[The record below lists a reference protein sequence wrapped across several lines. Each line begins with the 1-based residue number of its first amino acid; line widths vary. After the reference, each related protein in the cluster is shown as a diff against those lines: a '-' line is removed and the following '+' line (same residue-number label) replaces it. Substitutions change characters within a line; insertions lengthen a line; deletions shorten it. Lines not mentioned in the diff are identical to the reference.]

1 MNNFRTH
8 KIIAFFLAVLM
19 ILPLIPAVDLTVF
32 AEGADDDYESHIGQY
47 ATLDIET
54 AIIDVEPDTTW
65 QDNSW
70 QIFPEDFSDGSVF
83 RIDDYKL
90 LTEEY
95 SDGVVEITLWY
106 QISLISGNVLSK
118 EFYSD
123 GFWVLQRYISG
134 SSDTASALSLF
145 VPEVA
150 EGNVSILGVSSLS
163 MEKYDK
169 PTLTAVSAQGSV
181 AAYTWQIEYAS
192 GKWVDIYGEDSA
204 TVKLSY
210 GMVASILAA
219 NGTST
224 VNVRCKSTYAG
235 ETIYSAA
242 VPVTVYESS
251 TYSISIPRAFADDI
265 TEETTSASTTIYTVV
280 INYVFVDG
288 SQAANPYTATI
299 EAGGDLKLTVKSPSV
314 LGYTPQQ
321 EEFEI
326 DISDIDEDKSYTVY
340 YDAAEV
346 DFLVIHQFQNVSD
359 EGYTE
364 FLRETKKGYT
374 DSMVGEGR
382 GLSEDQMTQYGVYML
397 PYDVEQKI
405 VADGSKALIIKY
417 DRLYFLMS
425 FELGGGYNVEPIYA
439 RVDTPISVGIPI
451 RAGYV
456 FEGWNPTLPTKMPN
470 HNTTISAIWSANP
483 DGVNYFI
490 AYWGENANDNG
501 YSILKVEQ
509 HNGVPGSTVNGGDT
523 YGTLIGFHFDRADQG
538 VLIKGDGSSVINVY
552 YKRNTYNLIFAYS
565 DGPLICNVHV
575 HTSACYNLNCGYNY
589 EHECSHDECCTRTG
603 YHNSYNCN
611 TNKCPYGGK
620 EHTHQTSCYSGSAIC
635 GQIGVTNHS
644 HSVSNGCY
652 GVKFEGI
659 KYGQDTSAW
668 WSLAPTMKWL
678 VSYGGST
685 FYTAAPAMP
694 NSNLIIY
701 GTRQSGSS
709 TIHYYEYKN
718 GQTTTIQVKPDYT
731 VGTDGWS
738 FTSEDY
744 IEIPGFT
751 YHSSSKNYA
760 GTQYYIYYTRNYY
773 NLKFKNGSQLIDK
786 GDKLY
791 QEDIS
796 GVIDSDEALKN
807 PVYTGDDP
815 DGYVFGGWYT
825 TEQCLDGTEWNPEG
839 ATMPFNNLIL
849 YAKWAPVQHE
859 VKLYITKADMEAGKQ
874 YLQTITVD
882 HNTAAQEPAIPDNGE
897 YKFVG
902 WFYMDNGEEKGFD
915 FEMPIRRSMQL
926 YGKWVADDLA
936 KYTIKYAIEN
946 SDGSLTYIADDTT
959 GSAIAGYNK
968 SFEAKYGNEL
978 YEEYRTGYFPETK
991 SHGFTIL
998 LGEENTY
1005 TFIYVEKEKV
1015 KYTVKYLEKGTNTV
1029 LYTQKEAETSEAIHT
1044 ENFVYIKDYRP
1055 DAYQKR
1061 IILSSNESE
1070 NEIIFWYE
1078 KDTTHAPVL
1087 VKHYLQNPD
1096 GATYNTASPYITT
1109 TDLDA
1114 LKGSDYFVD
1123 ILTTIEGFHFEKAE
1137 ASHEVDGQKTGVA
1150 VTVGNGQVSAK
1161 VTDEGLL
1168 IELYYDRNEYPYE
1181 FKFILQG
1188 TDTEVFEPIKGTALY
1203 GSQVVQAAL
1212 PKSGYSVDPA
1222 SHAITIQIEEDSTAK
1237 KNVRVFYYVERIV
1250 YINYVA
1256 VGGGTVAP
1264 EKETVFMATPT
1275 AKGSTATANPGYKLV
1290 GWYLDEACT
1299 KKIDPNYTSSDFT
1312 SAQIKPEPN
1321 LRPEEF
1327 FNGITFYAKFEEIQV
1342 TINYVAVGPTGATN
1356 FGTVTPGSE
1365 KLGAATGVANG
1376 SVADPN
1382 DPTFKFVG
1390 WYSNEACANEYFI
1403 TADAAIEPR
1412 KAADALWIDGTTYYA
1427 KFEYN
1432 LTSLT
1437 ITKTGWD
1444 SVDPNQTFIF
1454 NVSGGDV
1461 NVDVTIHGNDS
1472 VTIYGLTVGQAYT
1485 ITEKTNWSWRY
1496 ECTAAGYSGTGVTEA
1511 STLTLDSASLYIP
1524 ALGVSNNVAT
1534 FTNTRNTEYWLD
1546 GDSWCDNIFKPVSK

>member
-47 ATLDIET
+47 ATLDSET
-54 AIIDVEPDTTW
+54 AIIGVEPDTTW

-192 GKWVDIYGEDSA
+192 GKWVDIYGEYSA

-314 LGYTPQQ
+314 LGYTPRQA
-321 EEFEI
+321 EVEI
-326 DISDIDEDKSYTVY
+326 DISDISEDKNYTVY

-364 FLRETKKGYT
+364 FLRETKRGYT
-374 DSMVGEGR
+374 DDMVGEGR

-552 YKRNTYNLIFAYS
+552 YKRNTYDLIFAYQGGPQICGGTHSNHNNCKRICGLDEHTHSS
-565 DGPLICNVHV
+565 DCCDRSGLHF
-575 HTSACYNLNCGYNY
+575 L
-589 EHECSHDECCTRTG
+589 HE
-603 YHNSYNCN
+603 CN
-611 TNKCPYGGK
+611 TNVCDYGYV
-620 EHTHQTSCYSGSAIC
+620 HTHSDSCYDC
-635 GQIGVTNHS
+635 GKVAHS
-644 HSVSNGCY
+644 SCSVSNGCY
-652 GVKFEGI
+652 GIKFEGI
-659 KYGQDTSAW
+659 KYGQDTSYW
-668 WSLAPTMKWL
+668 WNQAPAYRWK
-678 VSYGGST
+678 VAYSGSNVA
-685 FYTAAPAMP
+685 YTYAPAMP
-694 NSNLIIY
+694 NSNLTVY
-701 GTRQSGSS
+701 GQSLSS
-709 TIHYYEYKN
+709 SYKYTIHYYEE
-718 GQTTTIQVKPDYT
+718 GTTNKVHEDNVYYRD
-731 VGTDGWS
+731 GSGYNLTD
-738 FTSEDY
+738 EDY
-744 IEIPGFT
+744 IDIPGFICLNSGST
-751 YHSSSKNYA
+751 DHKNGVYL
-760 GTQYYIYYTRNYY
+760 IYYRRQSY
-773 NLKFKNGSQLIDK
+773 NLSFKNGSQLIDK
-786 GDKLY
+786 GDRLY
-791 QEDIS
+791 QADIS
-796 GVIDSDEALKN
+796 GVIDSDDALKN

-825 TEQCLDGTEWNPEG
+825 TEQCIDGTEWDPTD
-839 ATMPFNNLIL
+839 ATMPYNNLIL

-959 GSAIAGYNK
+959 GSAIAGYDK

-978 YEEYRTGYFPETK
+978 YEKYRTGYFPETN
-991 SHGFTIL
+991 SHSFTIL

-1029 LYTQKEAETSEAIHT
+1029 LYTQKEDETSEAIHT

-1264 EKETVFMATPT
+1264 EKETVFMSIPEAKGSTPT
-1275 AKGSTATANPGYKLV
+1275 AKPGYRFD
-1290 GWYLDEACT
+1290 GWYLDAECQNKVTPEYGFVDDATDSATYKFVPLAT
-1299 KKIDPNYTSSDFT
+1299 KVQEMVNP
-1312 SAQIKPEPN
+1312 
-1321 LRPEEF
+1321 
-1327 FNGITFYAKFEEIQV
+1327 TFYAKFVEIEV
-1342 TINYVAVGPTGATN
+1342 TINYVVVGPTDDC
-1356 FGTVTPGSE
+1356 GTVTPGSE

-1390 WYSNEACANEYFI
+1390 WYSNEACTNEYFI

-1454 NVSGGDV
+1454 NIRGEADGV
-1461 NVDVTIHGNDS
+1461 NIDVTVHGNGS
-1472 VTIYGLTVGQAYT
+1472 VTVYGLTVNQLYT
-1485 ITEKTNWSWRY
+1485 ITEKTDWSWRY
-1496 ECTAAGYSGTGVTEA
+1496 NVESAAHKVNATDATSNLYNNPNQFSYTVQIG
-1511 STLTLDSASLYIP
+1511 LD
-1524 ALGVSNNVAT
+1524 GT
-1534 FTNTRNTEYWLD
+1534 FTFNNTRKTEYWLD
-1546 GDSWCDNIFKPVSK
+1546 GDSWCDNRFISTTYTVNN